1 MANTVTN
8 NNKRSA
14 KGSTTSNSEA
24 VIQKH
29 LQEMREFGRNA
40 KAGSTA
46 KQSAIELF
54 QKDCLEGVANI
65 GMVARYVDAYC
76 DGASIT
82 GNARAAFSSAMSCFG
97 DPNVIKAWPT
107 LSATLTKL
115 HDSKDTDTKKS
126 VSRDTTGK
134 DKFGQLYAAAKKIR
148 DTKGAVPAIT
158 DAWVKSAVA
167 KAEKSTD
174 DIAKLAKKAIFD
186 SAATLLPAKPTKA
199 QLEARDTFFKVF
211 GIELPKKA

>member
-1 MANTVTN
+1 MVTAN
-8 NNKRSA
+8 NNVSKRNA
-14 KGSTTSNSEA
+14 KGSTTSNAETI
-24 VIQKH
+24 IQKH
-29 LQEMREFGRNA
+29 LQEMRELGRNA

-46 KQSAIELF
+46 KQNAIELF

-65 GMVARYVDAYC
+65 GMVDRYVAAYC
-76 DGASIT
+76 EGAAIT

-97 DPNVIKAWPT
+97 DPNVIKAWPV

-115 HDSKDTDTKKS
+115 HDDKDKAVK
-126 VSRDTTGK
+126 RDVTGK

-158 DAWVKSAVA
+158 GEWVKTAVA
-167 KAEKSTD
+167 KAEKSSD

-199 QLEARDTFFKVF
+199 QIEARDTFFKVF